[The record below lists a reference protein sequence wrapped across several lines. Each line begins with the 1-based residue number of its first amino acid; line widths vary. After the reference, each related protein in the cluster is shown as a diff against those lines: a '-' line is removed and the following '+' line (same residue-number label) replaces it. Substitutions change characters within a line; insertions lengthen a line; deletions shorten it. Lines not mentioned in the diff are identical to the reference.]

1 MHSEVFNIERKVVNM
16 RIMLIFLILLTFV
29 FPAYGANIYKWVDEK
44 GVVNFTDDFNNVP
57 SAYRGQV
64 EVREYLTEG
73 GSPLTTVERPSP
85 SVASKP
91 EEEIRADLYGRDETW
106 WREKVRPW
114 RERLEEATKN
124 RDRIQNEIVRRAEE
138 LGTRTFWSRSQ
149 YQIQASGVARLKE
162 EMMMYEA
169 QIAEARGQLAKLSK
183 EAEESKANPDWLR

>member
-1 MHSEVFNIERKVVNM
+1 MEEEVNNM
-16 RIMLIFLILLTFV
+16 WKMLIFLILLTFV

-57 SAYRGQV
+57 FAHRGQV

-73 GSPLTTVERPSP
+73 GSPLTASERPSP

-91 EEEIRADLYGRDETW
+91 KEEIRTDIYGQDETW

-138 LGTRTFWSRSQ
+138 LSTKVFWSRSQ
-149 YQIQASGVARLKE
+149 FQIGASEVGRLKE
-162 EMMMYEA
+162 EMMTYEA
-169 QIAEARGQLAKLSK
+169 QIAEARDQLGKLSK
-183 EAEESKANPDWLR
+183 EAEESKADPEWLR